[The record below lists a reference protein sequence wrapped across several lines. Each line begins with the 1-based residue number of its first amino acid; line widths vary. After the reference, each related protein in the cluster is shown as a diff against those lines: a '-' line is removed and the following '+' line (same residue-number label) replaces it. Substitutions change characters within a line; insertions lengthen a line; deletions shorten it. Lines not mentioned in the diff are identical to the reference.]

1 MRPGGDRLVRLGIPR
16 EDRRVRGPYEAVE
29 VRLAVGR
36 HLAAELAG
44 EFALATQLYAHHS
57 FTATYH
63 EDQTVTIE
71 GKLVQFQ
78 FRNPHSFV
86 QVLDDK
92 GIRWSIEWGGA
103 GQLGSQGVTRE
114 TLKPGD
120 VVVITGNP
128 GRTSEDH
135 RVRMRSIKR
144 PSDGFGWGERP
155 GQTFD

>member
-1 MRPGGDRLVRLGIPR
+1 MNSRLIIALIIAGALIGGSV
-16 EDRRVRGPYEAVE
+16 
-29 VRLAVGR
+29 
-36 HLAAELAG
+36 
-44 EFALATQLYAHHS
+44 QLYAHHS
-57 FTATYH
+57 FAATYH
-63 EDQTVTIE
+63 EDKTVKIE

-128 GRTSEDH
+128 GRTPEDH